1 MKKIFLRLSFLLS
14 VFIAFTSCES
24 RIDYYPVVT
33 EYVFDDVIEA
43 IITTDTPSSSDEPM
57 PTNPHPLARA
67 LKDYMAGN
75 IAVYNPY
82 ILYPELHRISSEVRS
97 AELVT
102 LDDIG
107 TIGVLLEIDDG
118 AMSKVLLYMYN
129 DELFYSQ
136 EGWSTHGA
144 FGSGRYNRMMSDMHG
159 QVHIYTLE
167 SGRVVI
173 STSWV
178 DASLDGG
185 SFYFNGQPVTE
196 DEFNTLVE
204 RAKARY
210 GMDSACI
217 DRLNRDDQ
225 TMQILAMTINC
236 VPGFADE

>member
-1 MKKIFLRLSFLLS
+1 MKKIFLRLSVVLS
-14 VFIAFTSCES
+14 VFIAFTSCGN

-33 EYVFDDVIEA
+33 EYVFDDVIET
-43 IITTDTPSSSDEPM
+43 TTDTPPSLDEP
-57 PTNPHPLARA
+57 TQTKPHPLARA
-67 LKDYMAGN
+67 LRDYMAGN
-75 IAVYNPY
+75 IVIYNPY
-82 ILYPELHRISSEVRS
+82 ILYPELYRISSQIRI

-107 TIGVLLEIDDG
+107 TMGVLLEIDDG

-129 DELFYSQ
+129 DKLFYSLQ
-136 EGWSTHGA
+136 GWSSHGA

-185 SFYFNGQPVTE
+185 SFYFNGKPVAE
-196 DEFNTLVE
+196 DEFNTLAE
-204 RAKARY
+204 HARAKY
-210 GMDSACI
+210 GMDGAGV
-217 DRLNRDDQ
+217 DRFDRDDQ

-236 VPGFADE
+236 VPSLVNE